1 MSKLRKT
8 GPGLIVAAAFIGPGT
23 VTTATMAGANYGYA
37 LLWALLFA
45 IIATIILQYLAA
57 RIAIL
62 TQQGLAQAILSTLPG
77 GAARIAMAV
86 LVLAA
91 LAIGNAAYEAGNI
104 GGGYLGLETMFP
116 QVGAYKNIAIAAM
129 AVTIVALIALGGLKL
144 LEKLLIALVLL
155 MSLGFLASFFALRP
169 DWQALFYGFIPY
181 VPSGAELT
189 AIALIGTTI
198 VPYNLFLHA
207 AMARDRW
214 QSGDDLTEMRRDTVA
229 SISLGGLISLAIVA
243 TAAAALFQKGLEVEN
258 GADMAL
264 QLEPLLGP
272 WARIL
277 IGLGLFAAGIT
288 SAITAPMATGF
299 VVREIAAQFDPKFA
313 DDPRIFRWTAI
324 AIVAV
329 GALSALSG
337 VKLVELI
344 VVAQAANGLLLPLV
358 AILLFRLA
366 NNAELLGE
374 RRSGTVLNIACLI
387 VIGVSLLLGF
397 RMIARAIG
405 YW

>member
-1 MSKLRKT
+1 MSSMSKT

-23 VTTATMAGANYGYA
+23 VTTATLAGANYGYT

-62 TQQGLAQAILSTLPG
+62 TQQGLAQAILGTLPHG
-77 GAARIAMAV
+77 ITRIAMAV

-116 QVGAYKNIAIAAM
+116 ALAAHKNIAIAAM
-129 AVTIVALIALGGLKL
+129 AAIIIALIALGGLKL

-169 DWQALFYGFIPY
+169 DWSALFAGF
-181 VPSGAELT
+181 VPSIPGGAELT

-207 AMARDRW
+207 AMAKDRW
-214 QSGDDLTEMRRDTVA
+214 KSGDDLHEMRRDTVT

-243 TAAAALFQKGLEVEN
+243 TAAAALFRQGLVIKG

-272 WARIL
+272 WARQL
-277 IGLGLFAAGIT
+277 IGMGLFAAGIT

-299 VVREIAAQFDPKFA
+299 VVREIAVQFRPDLVENTH
-313 DDPRIFRWTAI
+313 IFRWTAI
-324 AIVAV
+324 AIVAI
-329 GALSALSG
+329 GAFSALSG
-337 VKLVELI
+337 MKLVELI
-344 VVAQAANGLLLPLV
+344 VIAQAANGLLLPLV

-374 RRSGTVLNIACLI
+374 KRNGTALNIACLI

-397 RMIARAIG
+397 RLVARALG

>member
-1 MSKLRKT
+1 MSSMRKT

-23 VTTATMAGANYGYA
+23 VTTATLAGANYGYA

-62 TQQGLAQAILSTLPG
+62 TQQGLAEAILTALPG
-77 GAARIAMAV
+77 GAARITMAV

-116 QVGAYKNIAIAAM
+116 AVAAHKNIAIAAM
-129 AVTIVALIALGGLKL
+129 AVIIIALIALGGLKL
-144 LEKLLIALVLL
+144 LQKLLIALVLL

-169 DWQALFYGFIPY
+169 DWSALLAGFIPSI
-181 VPSGAELT
+181 PGGAELT

-207 AMARDRW
+207 AMAKDRW
-214 QSGDDLTEMRRDTVA
+214 KSGADLHEMRRDTVA

-243 TAAAALFQKGLEVEN
+243 TAAAALFRQGLVIKG

-272 WARIL
+272 WARQL
-277 IGLGLFAAGIT
+277 IGMGLFAAGIT

-299 VVREIAAQFDPKFA
+299 VVREIAAQFRPDLA
-313 DDPRIFRWTAI
+313 ENTHIFRWTAI
-324 AIVAV
+324 AIVAI
-329 GALSALSG
+329 GAFSALSG
-337 VKLVELI
+337 MKLVELI
-344 VVAQAANGLLLPLV
+344 VIAQAANGLLLPLV

-374 RRSGTVLNIACLI
+374 RRNGMALNIACLI

-397 RMIARAIG
+397 RMIVRALG